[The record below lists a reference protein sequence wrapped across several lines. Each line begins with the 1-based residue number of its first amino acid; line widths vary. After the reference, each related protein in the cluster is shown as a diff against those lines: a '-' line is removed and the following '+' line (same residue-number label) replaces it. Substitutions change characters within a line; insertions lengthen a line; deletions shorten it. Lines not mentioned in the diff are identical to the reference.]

1 VLLRVTIARAGH
13 RPPRDRAHPHH
24 CAGSTSPFDAVVE
37 VRAAASWRSRAWLEE
52 RKSRWSLGAAIIGT
66 GVAAPGNLE
75 RGEVVGEKKREVSPR
90 TWSAE
95 RSWERRNARCHRVKQ
110 KDAREKV
117 GKSR

>member
-1 VLLRVTIARAGH
+1 
-13 RPPRDRAHPHH
+13 
-24 CAGSTSPFDAVVE
+24 
-37 VRAAASWRSRAWLEE
+37 
-52 RKSRWSLGAAIIGT
+52 
-66 GVAAPGNLE
+66 LE